1 MMELHPPIKC
11 EEEETVNEG
20 TTVGLDLA
28 KNVFH
33 VVMLDA
39 REQEVK
45 RRKLRRGQVLEWFAQ
60 LPACRVG
67 MEGCA
72 GAQYWAREIEAL
84 GHEVRVVAAQ
94 HVKAYLRG
102 NKHDYN
108 DARAIAEAVNRPGIR
123 TVAVKTQAQRD
134 LQALHRLRAGC
145 VAERTALANRLRGLL
160 GEYGLV
166 LPQGIGQLR
175 RRLPALLDD
184 AEHTLS
190 PVLRE
195 ALGQGYEH
203 LVELDAHIE
212 RHEAQIR
219 ALSAEHEA
227 FQRLLQIPGFGLLT
241 ASAFLATVGGGEAFR
256 RGRDLSA
263 ALGLV
268 PRQHSSAGK
277 AKLLGISRRG
287 DPYLRGLLIHAA
299 RAVVIRAPGKHDQLS
314 RWINRLRAERGFNKA
329 VVALANKLARIGWA
343 VLRHREFYR
352 PA

>member
-1 MMELHPPIKC
+1 M
-11 EEEETVNEG
+11 NEI

-33 VVMLDA
+33 LVMLDA
-39 REQEVK
+39 REQELS
-45 RRKLRRGQVLEWFAQ
+45 RRKLRRGQVLEFFAQ

-67 MEGCA
+67 MEGCG

-94 HVKAYLRG
+94 HVKAFLRG

-123 TVAVKTQAQRD
+123 AVAVKTQAQQD
-134 LQALHRLRAGC
+134 LQALHRLRQGC

-160 GEYGLV
+160 GEAGRV
-166 LPQGIGQLR
+166 LPKGMAQLR
-175 RRLPALLDD
+175 RRLPALLEQTEP
-184 AEHTLS
+184 AFS

-203 LVELDAHIE
+203 LLELD
-212 RHEAQIR
+212 RHLARYDRQIKRLGEASDACQW
-219 ALSAEHEA
+219 
-227 FQRLLQIPGFGLLT
+227 LQTIPGFGPLT
-241 ASAFLATVGGGEAFR
+241 ASAFYTRIGHGEGFR
-256 RGRDLSA
+256 RGRDVSA

-277 AKLLGISRRG
+277 ARLLGISRRG

-299 RAVVIRAPGKHDQLS
+299 RAVGIRAPGKHDRLS
-314 RWINRLRAERGFNKA
+314 RWVQRLRAERGFNKA
-329 VVALANKLARIGWA
+329 VVALANKLARIAWA
-343 VLRHREFYR
+343 VLHHRQPYR
-352 PA
+352 AA